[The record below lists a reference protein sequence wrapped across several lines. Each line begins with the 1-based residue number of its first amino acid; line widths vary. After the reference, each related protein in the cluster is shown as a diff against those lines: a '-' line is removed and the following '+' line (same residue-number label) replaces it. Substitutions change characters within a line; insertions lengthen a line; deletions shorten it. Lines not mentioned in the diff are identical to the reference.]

1 MTNQSSLS
9 KGMNCLRCLVLFLT
23 VAAMMTAPCH
33 AESDLP
39 QEEESPAMIDPS
51 HPDYITEIQPLAVES
66 APPPVQPLEVAA
78 AVETP
83 APVEAPIQVPL
94 ETPVPVEPQAEIP
107 VEPQAEAPVEV
118 PSESPA
124 TVESPAPEA
133 APAAG
138 DALPEDVP
146 QTQEM
151 PQ

>member
-9 KGMNCLRCLVLFLT
+9 KGMNRLRCLVLFLT
-23 VAAMMTAPCH
+23 VAAMMAAPCH

-51 HPDYITEIQPLAVES
+51 HPDYIAEIQPLSVES
-66 APPPVQPLEVAA
+66 TPPPPVQPLEVAA

-83 APVEAPIQVPL
+83 AAVEAPIQAPL
-94 ETPVPVEPQAEIP
+94 ETPVP

-138 DALPEDVP
+138 DALPEDIP
-146 QTQEM
+146 QTQET